1 MKMNKFV
8 SATMLRQKFGK
19 KSPFERPVY
28 LTETSKRSIA
38 STATVS
44 IAEDLHQ
51 DFPEL
56 FESCL
61 NLVQSITAE
70 NQRVS
75 KAVMFSETAL
85 EQTIPHLSRDDYTE
99 DEKRA
104 CFVSSKE
111 RKLAYSQAQAT
122 SKLAVAGSTMSEH
135 PLQSVC
141 SQAAKIAWAV
151 NRTSKNCDEMA
162 SKLCQKDGAQ
172 ASVEALAKWL
182 DLQNEEFRGLEK
194 FIRNVEFQGQQ
205 QDARNREMMQSRQ
218 RIVHASKERLSSAT
232 IAALCKRLTCS
243 DVVVARLLALCDAM
257 IVATE

>member
-19 KSPFERPVY
+19 KSTFERPMY
-28 LTETSKRSIA
+28 STETSKRSIA

-44 IAEDLHQ
+44 IAEDLQQ

-61 NLVQSITAE
+61 NLVQSITTE
-70 NQRVS
+70 TQRVS
-75 KAVMFSETAL
+75 KAVMFSETA
-85 EQTIPHLSRDDYTE
+85 EQTIPHLCREDYTE

-111 RKLAYSQAQAT
+111 RKFAYSQAQAT

-257 IVATE
+257 IVDTE